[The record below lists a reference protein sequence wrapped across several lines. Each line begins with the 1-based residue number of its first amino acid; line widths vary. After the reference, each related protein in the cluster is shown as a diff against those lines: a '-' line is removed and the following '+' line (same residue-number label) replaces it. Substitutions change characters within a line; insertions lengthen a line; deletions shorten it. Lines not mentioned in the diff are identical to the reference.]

1 QWSGPGGK
9 YPELSFCGSK
19 RCVEQFREWVL
30 SLIPHCQ
37 AHIYPSG
44 SIWYFALRGR
54 YAVEV
59 ATLLYQGAK
68 IALPRKVALATAF
81 LDWRP
86 VRRNHKHL
94 TADDINGA
102 FRDAGTWVGAA
113 QLLGISY
120 KGLQALR
127 RYRKMLPPREPTPP
141 RTDLTLER
149 FAALKEEYGS
159 LRK

>member
-1 QWSGPGGK
+1 
-9 YPELSFCGSK
+9 
-19 RCVEQFREWVL
+19 
-30 SLIPHCQ
+30 
-37 AHIYPSG
+37 
-44 SIWYFALRGR
+44 
-54 YAVEV
+54 
-59 ATLLYQGAK
+59 
-68 IALPRKVALATAF
+68 
-81 LDWRP
+81 DWRP

-159 LRK
+159 LRKAAAALGLNYSSMMCVYYRRQKAARRAV